1 MYAVETAKMSS
12 KGQLVVPEAFRKR
25 YGWRAGS
32 TLLMLG
38 ASGGVLLQTLPVP
51 DEREVE
57 KTIAETRIAAA
68 SVKTRVVSWKEAAA
82 RKDSAAKDALVMPCK
97 QRRKLGSEAHLRP
110 PFKNSA

>member
-12 KGQLVVPEAFRKR
+12 KGQVVVPEAFRKR

-38 ASGGVLLQTLPVP
+38 ASGGVLIQTLPVP

-57 KTIAETRIAAA
+57 RVMSETKVAAA
-68 SVKTRVVSWKEAAA
+68 SVKTRLRNAKRSLDKLSSLAISLPVDIE
-82 RKDSAAKDALVMPCK
+82 RSA
-97 QRRKLGSEAHLRP
+97 QRRAHAESRY
-110 PFKNSA
+110 A

>member
-1 MYAVETAKMSS
+1 MYAIETAKMSS
-12 KGQLVVPEAFRKR
+12 KGQVVVPEAFRKR

-57 KTIAETRIAAA
+57 RVMSETKVAAA
-68 SVKTRVVSWKEAAA
+68 SVKA
-82 RKDSAAKDALVMPCK
+82 RLKSAKRSLDKLSSLAISLPADIEKGNM
-97 QRRKLGSEAHLRP
+97 RRMLAERRYA
-110 PFKNSA
+110 

>member
-1 MYAVETAKMSS
+1 MYAIETAKMSS

-51 DEREVE
+51 DEQEVE
-57 KTIAETRIAAA
+57 RTIAETRVAAA
-68 SVKTRVVSWKEAAA
+68 SVKARLRNA
-82 RKDSAAKDALVMPCK
+82 RKSLDRLSSLAISLPVDIERGV
-97 QRRKLGSEAHLRP
+97 QRRSLAERRHS
-110 PFKNSA
+110 

>member
-12 KGQLVVPEAFRKR
+12 KGQVVVPEAFRKR
-25 YGWRAGS
+25 YGWRSGT

-57 KTIAETRIAAA
+57 RAMAETQVAAA
-68 SVKTRVVSWKEAAA
+68 SVKA
-82 RKDSAAKDALVMPCK
+82 RLRSSKRSLDKLSSLAISLPVDIEKRDM
-97 QRRKLGSEAHLRP
+97 RRKLAERRYA
-110 PFKNSA
+110 

>member
-68 SVKTRVVSWKEAAA
+68 SVKTRL
-82 RKDSAAKDALVMPCK
+82 KDARTALDKLSSLGISLPVDVERGV
-97 QRRKLGSEAHLRP
+97 QRRSLAERRHA
-110 PFKNSA
+110 